1 MYNYYSIEYACF
13 SNISFLILDVFFF
26 SEIAGQVDPIL
37 LDRIKYFQLFLEDI
51 AKKSNVF

>member
-1 MYNYYSIEYACF
+1 M
-13 SNISFLILDVFFF
+13 FFF
-26 SEIAGQVDPIL
+26 SEVAGQVDPIL